1 MNPIQISDKVE
12 KIIFFL
18 DGKLP
23 GGYTPY
29 VVLNVGKKNKKGR
42 ANKVRANKD
51 RATNANEAG
60 GNAV

>member
-1 MNPIQISDKVE
+1 MNPMQFSDKVE
-12 KIIFFL
+12 KITIFL

-23 GGYTPY
+23 GGYAPY

-42 ANKVRANKD
+42 AKKG
-51 RATNANEAG
+51 RATNANETG